1 MECERER
8 DASIPHD
15 GKTKSIRRPLYTG
28 PAVAKSGLA
37 KGLVQQRGLAV
48 VGVLAQPTLKDVD
61 GVVTAVD
68 AAFSNASQYSVVVD
82 DAVALDAMLNQTNFE
97 AGANINKYYKCQ
109 ALKDLVNDSYALWTR
124 WGRIGELVRTNTQL
138 KSCPTKEA
146 VIALFHRTFKS
157 KTGCAWANR
166 DTATPREKKYAYVAQ
181 RVEAPKVATPA
192 TEVPSALAPPV
203 YALMKKVLGS
213 DRTVKAQLDELGVDV
228 SGGVIRLTDGQLSA
242 AHGVLERISTVLNK
256 GVEVAVDSDAADDVV
271 DAVDVASTM
280 AATLRS
286 LSDEF
291 YALVPTRATT
301 ASGSGTRGKLPT
313 IDTQEKLSAA
323 LERLEALASGS
334 AAAKLMEAVR
344 GKDDGRNPI
353 DAAIDA
359 MGLGIELVPP
369 ESALFQQL
377 ASHIVTSDLH
387 GLDLRLD
394 EVFAVN
400 VAGDAKKSG
409 PEPSL
414 LLYHGT
420 RLVNM
425 TKILRD
431 GLLAKGH
438 GSVQIGAMF
447 GKGVYLANASSKSLT
462 LERSSTVTHVHKSR
476 KSRIP

>member
-1 MECERER
+1 M
-8 DASIPHD
+8 
-15 GKTKSIRRPLYTG
+15 
-28 PAVAKSGLA
+28 
-37 KGLVQQRGLAV
+37 
-48 VGVLAQPTLKDVD
+48 
-61 GVVTAVD
+61 
-68 AAFSNASQYSVVVD
+68 
-82 DAVALDAMLNQTNFE
+82 
-97 AGANINKYYKCQ
+97 
-109 ALKDLVNDSYALWTR
+109 
-124 WGRIGELVRTNTQL
+124 
-138 KSCPTKEA
+138 
-146 VIALFHRTFKS
+146 
-157 KTGCAWANR
+157 
-166 DTATPREKKYAYVAQ
+166 
-181 RVEAPKVATPA
+181 
-192 TEVPSALAPPV
+192 
-203 YALMKKVLGS
+203 MKMVLGS
-213 DRTVKAQLDELGVDV
+213 DRTLKIQLDDLGVDV
-228 SGGVIRLTDGQLSA
+228 SSGVIRLTDGQLSA
-242 AHGVLERISTVLNK
+242 AHGALERISSVLNQ
-256 GVEVAVDSDAADDVV
+256 GTEAVLADANADD
-271 DAVDVASTM
+271 ATK

-286 LSDEF
+286 LSDQF
-291 YALVPTRATT
+291 YGLVPTRATT

-344 GKDDGRNPI
+344 GKDDGRNPV

-359 MGLGIELVPP
+359 MGLGIELVPS
-369 ESALFQQL
+369 ESALFEQL
-377 ASHIVTSDLH
+377 ASHVTTSDLH
-387 GLDLRLD
+387 GLGLRLD
-394 EVFAVN
+394 EAFAVI

-414 LLYHGT
+414 LLYHGS